1 MIATRAARSVAAW
14 MLAVSATLAC
24 TQSDRRTSGVAQASM
39 INLADVR
46 ATAVEPL
53 AAPPT
58 KVNQFMSYD
67 AASKT
72 VNLKIFAAFNSQQGG
87 FNFNGGSNGSQ
98 TITVPAGWTVNA
110 DVVNKD
116 AIPHSAIVIADQRPI
131 PNAPDKPAIERAYT
145 AHLTDGLAP
154 QNGEDTMNFKAE
166 PAGNYLIACGVPGH
180 APSGMFIKF
189 VVSAKAAA
197 PTYAM

>member
-1 MIATRAARSVAAW
+1 MIATRVARSTMACS
-14 MLAVSATLAC
+14 LAVSATLAC
-24 TQSDRRTSGVAQASM
+24 GRSDTRTSGVAQASVM
-39 INLADVR
+39 DLADAR
-46 ATAVEPL
+46 AGAS
-53 AAPPT
+53 APT
-58 KVNQFMSYD
+58 KVNQFLSYD
-67 AASKT
+67 AATKT
-72 VNLKIFAAFNSQQGG
+72 VNLKVFAAFNSQQGG

-98 TITVPAGWTVNA
+98 AITVPAGWTVNA

-116 AIPHSAIVIADQRPI
+116 AIPHSAIVIADKSPI

-189 VVSAKAAA
+189 VVSATAAA
-197 PTYAM
+197 PPYAM